1 MQVDVP
7 PQDVH
12 GGYALKLDWLHGGA
26 TDAVKFNGG
35 PGTTIY
41 TPRTNITVDP
51 NNAAKWLVSS
61 LLISR
66 LMRLGLLAQLVSLAG
81 CPAGSQGTLA
91 GPGGPAPSSQQH
103 LSCLCTNAGV
113 F

>member
-1 MQVDVP
+1 MDVP

-26 TDAVKFNGG
+26 TDAVKYNGG

-41 TPRTNITVDP
+41 APRTNITVDP
-51 NNAAKWLVSS
+51 IDATKWLVSS

-66 LMRLGLLAQLVSLAG
+66 PIRLGLLAQLVSKLLAWLAG
-81 CPAGSQGTLA
+81 CLSDNPCWSR
-91 GPGGPAPSSQQH
+91 GPHTKQPTTP
-103 LSCLCTNAGV
+103 
-113 F
+113 